1 MHTTKLV
8 KKTHKNEEMRLP
20 LQKWCHLFEPY
31 ICVAQEKLCI
41 SKIRASQVTI
51 YQKNVHLK
59 NFWTQFKNLH
69 CQGPCSLRPCIS
81 RPYCTLFFF
90 QGSKGTHVFKNK
102 VLAQLKWVNEKKTLF
117 LDLNSNLKKSN
128 PSLFVLAHIL
138 AKALNLVFFH
148 VSKVFEKK
156 IVFPSFSISND
167 FN

>member
-1 MHTTKLV
+1 
-8 KKTHKNEEMRLP
+8 
-20 LQKWCHLFEPY
+20 
-31 ICVAQEKLCI
+31 
-41 SKIRASQVTI
+41 
-51 YQKNVHLK
+51 
-59 NFWTQFKNLH
+59 
-69 CQGPCSLRPCIS
+69 
-81 RPYCTLFFF
+81 
-90 QGSKGTHVFKNK
+90 
-102 VLAQLKWVNEKKTLF
+102 VNEKKTLF